1 MQSVGVI
8 PAGLAEAASPQHT
21 RSDLPKAVVF
31 GHSHMGALL
40 AAFDQQ
46 LSERRQ
52 SFDLIPYQFLRI
64 DRPHIVNLQNR
75 WQYNPECEQELHQLI
90 DEIQPHIVISM
101 LQGEQAVA
109 AGLIAP
115 EKWFDFY
122 FPGEND
128 YTPKQDEAIIPFDV
142 LFEICKIQYQLISDL
157 LDKLQS
163 LKPVPMFALCP
174 PPPIDDREFILAS
187 NPKHANI
194 AEHLAKRGLPPT
206 SWRYRIWKLHM
217 AALRM
222 IYEDHGIGFI
232 EPPRDAIGA
241 NGCLTEAFRSDV
253 FHANAAYGH
262 LLLQQL
268 RHVLDSKR

>member
-1 MQSVGVI
+1 
-8 PAGLAEAASPQHT
+8 
-21 RSDLPKAVVF
+21 
-31 GHSHMGALL
+31 
-40 AAFDQQ
+40 
-46 LSERRQ
+46 
-52 SFDLIPYQFLRI
+52 
-64 DRPHIVNLQNR
+64 
-75 WQYNPECEQELHQLI
+75 
-90 DEIQPHIVISM
+90 
-101 LQGEQAVA
+101 
-109 AGLIAP
+109 
-115 EKWFDFY
+115 
-122 FPGEND
+122 
-128 YTPKQDEAIIPFDV
+128 
-142 LFEICKIQYQLISDL
+142 
-157 LDKLQS
+157 
-163 LKPVPMFALCP
+163 MFALCP

>member
-1 MQSVGVI
+1 MQ
-8 PAGLAEAASPQHT
+8 
-21 RSDLPKAVVF
+21 
-31 GHSHMGALL
+31 
-40 AAFDQQ
+40 
-46 LSERRQ
+46 
-52 SFDLIPYQFLRI
+52 
-64 DRPHIVNLQNR
+64 
-75 WQYNPECEQELHQLI
+75 
-90 DEIQPHIVISM
+90 
-101 LQGEQAVA
+101 
-109 AGLIAP
+109 P

-174 PPPIDDREFILAS
+174 PPPIDDRKFILAS